1 LFDEL
6 YNFYC
11 NEKSDDV
18 KNSMLGALGLSNN
31 FDFLTE
37 KLLDNEIK
45 TQDKMY
51 LFSSLANYIVTR
63 DRMVAF
69 TIDKFSTIQSIFED
83 NSSLLGYVVERVFGI
98 VTYGETINLSIKFL
112 TRVSYANVYG
122 SVRLFNSQI
131 K

>member
-1 LFDEL
+1 L